1 MGWVSTVWAAFSC
14 LSPSTSLVQAVSC
27 VLADNEL
34 SAHWTPVWPEKY
46 LSPHYALTPHW
57 GLAWTS
63 THWID
68 KPTHTCRYQ
77 VKCAWPGSRL
87 FTEAQD
93 PIATKWNKLL
103 MLVFMNHWCTSTF
116 LFPKLGGIK
125 RRRVEVIL
133 TMQPGESECGL
144 LIPYLIYLERLKPS
158 QLE

>member
-14 LSPSTSLVQAVSC
+14 LSPSTSLVQAASR

-34 SAHWTPVWPEKY
+34 SAHWMPVWPEKY
-46 LSPHYALTPHW
+46 LSPLYALTPHR
-57 GLAWTS
+57 GLPWTS

-68 KPTHTCRYQ
+68 NPADLTHIYTHTCRYQ

-116 LFPKLGGIK
+116 LFPKVSVIKGAELKSWTIHCEQCSLLG
-125 RRRVEVIL
+125 VSVV
-133 TMQPGESECGL
+133 S
-144 LIPYLIYLERLKPS
+144 
-158 QLE
+158 